1 MTREKTRSAP
11 AESRNDLERNSRHRH
26 PNDRCRSRRQNPVGP
41 PHHPN
46 GAAPLDLD
54 DALQRILDEVPA
66 PAACERVDVERA
78 LGRVAAAD
86 CLAAT
91 DLPPFPASAMDGY
104 AFRWRSDLGGLRIV
118 GASLAGHPF
127 QGAVGAAEAVY
138 ITTGAALPADCDT
151 VAMQED
157 CAVAQGVVRIESPVR
172 RADNVRQKAQDLRR
186 GAVLAERGRRL
197 SPFDI
202 GTLAAAGV
210 AAASVF
216 APPRIAVFSSG
227 DELQQPGTTLAH
239 GNIYDSNRY
248 AVASLLAQLPVET
261 VNLGVLPDD
270 EAAIAEA
277 LRQASGDCRMILTSG
292 GVSVG
297 EADLVKSAIES
308 LGSLSF
314 WRLHLKPGKPL
325 AFGRIGDALLL
336 GLPGNP
342 VSSIVTYLLLARPA
356 IEALCGMQP
365 QPPLQ
370 VRCELTEPVRH
381 KPGREEYQRG
391 ILSTED
397 GQARVRTTGNQSSNR
412 MSALAAANCL
422 IRIPKAAANLA
433 PGSAVDVLPFWGLV

>member
-1 MTREKTRSAP
+1 MTPS
-11 AESRNDLERNSRHRH
+11 
-26 PNDRCRSRRQNPVGP
+26 
-41 PHHPN
+41 
-46 GAAPLDLD
+46 APLDLD
-54 DALQRILDEVPA
+54 AALRRILDEVPA
-66 PAACERVDVERA
+66 PAASERVDIAQA
-78 LGRVAAAD
+78 LGRVAAED

-104 AFRWRSDLGGLRIV
+104 AFKWRSDLGGLRIV

-127 QGAVGAAEAVY
+127 AGAVGRAEAVR

-151 VAMQED
+151 VAVQEECRVADGVLHMQ
-157 CAVAQGVVRIESPVR
+157 QQVR
-172 RADNVRQKAQDLRR
+172 RADNVRQTAQDLKR
-186 GAVLAERGRRL
+186 GAVLAAHGRRL

-202 GTLAAAGV
+202 GALAAAGV

-216 APPRIAVFSSG
+216 ARPRIAVFSSG
-227 DELQQPGTTLAH
+227 DELQQPGSALAY

-248 AVASLLAQLPVET
+248 AVASLLGQLPVET
-261 VNLGVLPDD
+261 VNLGVLPDA
-270 EAAIAEA
+270 EAAIAKA

-308 LGSLSF
+308 LGRLRF
-314 WRLHLKPGKPL
+314 WRLNLKPGKPL

-365 QPPLQ
+365 QPPLR
-370 VRCELTEPVRH
+370 VRCELTEAVRH

-391 ILSTED
+391 VLSTRD
-397 GQARVRTTGNQSSNR
+397 GRARVATTGDQSSNR
-412 MSALAAANCL
+412 MSAFAAANCL
-422 IRIPKAAANLA
+422 IRIPKTAGDLA
-433 PGSAVDVLPFWGLV
+433 PGSVVEALPFWGLL

>member
-1 MTREKTRSAP
+1 MA
-11 AESRNDLERNSRHRH
+11 AE
-26 PNDRCRSRRQNPVGP
+26 
-41 PHHPN
+41 
-46 GAAPLDLD
+46 
-54 DALQRILDEVPA
+54 
-66 PAACERVDVERA
+66 
-78 LGRVAAAD
+78 D

-104 AFRWRSDLGGLRIV
+104 AFKWRSDLGGLRIV

-127 QGAVGAAEAVY
+127 AGAIGRAEAVR

-151 VAMQED
+151 VAVQEECKVADGVLHMQ
-157 CAVAQGVVRIESPVR
+157 QQVR
-172 RADNVRQKAQDLRR
+172 RADNVRQTAQDLRR
-186 GAVLAERGRRL
+186 GDVLAARGRHL

-202 GTLAAAGV
+202 GALAAAGV

-216 APPRIAVFSSG
+216 ARPRIAVFSSG
-227 DELQQPGTTLAH
+227 DELQQPGSALAY

-248 AVASLLAQLPVET
+248 AVASLLGQLPVET
-261 VNLGVLPDD
+261 VNLGVLPDAK
-270 EAAIAEA
+270 AAIAKA

-308 LGSLSF
+308 LGRLRF
-314 WRLHLKPGKPL
+314 WRLNLKPGKPL

-365 QPPLQ
+365 QPPLR
-370 VRCELTEPVRH
+370 VHCELTEAVRH

-391 ILSTED
+391 VLSTRD
-397 GQARVRTTGNQSSNR
+397 GRARVATTGDQSSNR
-412 MSALAAANCL
+412 MSAFAIANCL
-422 IRIPKAAANLA
+422 IRIPKTAGDLA
-433 PGSAVDVLPFWGLV
+433 PGSVVEALPFWGLL

>member
-1 MTREKTRSAP
+1 MTPS
-11 AESRNDLERNSRHRH
+11 
-26 PNDRCRSRRQNPVGP
+26 
-41 PHHPN
+41 
-46 GAAPLDLD
+46 APLDLD
-54 DALQRILDEVPA
+54 AALRRILDEVPA
-66 PAACERVDVERA
+66 PAASEQVDIARA
-78 LGRVAAAD
+78 LGRVAAED

-104 AFRWRSDLGGLRIV
+104 AFKWRSDLGGLRIV

-127 QGAVGAAEAVY
+127 AGAVGKAEAVR

-151 VAMQED
+151 VAVQEECKVADGVLHMQ
-157 CAVAQGVVRIESPVR
+157 QQVR
-172 RADNVRQKAQDLRR
+172 RADNVRQTAQDLRR
-186 GAVLAERGRRL
+186 GAVLAACGRRL

-202 GTLAAAGV
+202 GALAAAGV

-216 APPRIAVFSSG
+216 ARPRIAVFSSG
-227 DELQQPGTTLAH
+227 DELQQPGSALAY

-248 AVASLLAQLPVET
+248 AIASMLGQLPVET
-261 VNLGVLPDD
+261 VNLGVLPDA
-270 EAAIAEA
+270 EAAIAKA

-308 LGSLSF
+308 LGRLRF
-314 WRLHLKPGKPL
+314 WRLNLKPGKPL

-365 QPPLQ
+365 QPPLR
-370 VRCELTEPVRH
+370 VRCELTEAVRH

-391 ILSTED
+391 VLSTRD
-397 GQARVRTTGNQSSNR
+397 GRARVATTGDQSSNR
-412 MSALAAANCL
+412 MSTFAAANCL
-422 IRIPKAAANLA
+422 IRIPKTAGDLA
-433 PGSAVDVLPFWGLV
+433 PGSVVEALPFWGLL

>member
-1 MTREKTRSAP
+1 MTS
-11 AESRNDLERNSRHRH
+11 S
-26 PNDRCRSRRQNPVGP
+26 
-41 PHHPN
+41 
-46 GAAPLDLD
+46 APLDLD
-54 DALQRILDEVPA
+54 AALQRILDEVPA
-66 PAACERVDVERA
+66 PAASERVDIAQA

-104 AFRWRSDLGGLRIV
+104 AFKWRSDLGGLRIV

-127 QGAVGAAEAVY
+127 AGAVGRAEAVR
-138 ITTGAALPADCDT
+138 ITTGGALPADCDT
-151 VAMQED
+151 VAVQEECKVADGVLHMQ
-157 CAVAQGVVRIESPVR
+157 QQVR
-172 RADNVRQKAQDLRR
+172 RADNVRQTAQDLRR
-186 GAVLAERGRRL
+186 GAVLAACGRRL

-202 GTLAAAGV
+202 GALAAAGV

-216 APPRIAVFSSG
+216 ARPRIAVFSSG
-227 DELQQPGTTLAH
+227 DELQQPGSALAY

-248 AVASLLAQLPVET
+248 AVASMLGQLPVET
-261 VNLGVLPDD
+261 VNLGVLPDA
-270 EAAIAEA
+270 EAAIAKA

-308 LGSLSF
+308 LGRLRF
-314 WRLHLKPGKPL
+314 WRLNLKPGKPL

-365 QPPLQ
+365 QPPLR
-370 VRCELTEPVRH
+370 VHCELTEAVRH

-391 ILSTED
+391 VLSTRD
-397 GQARVRTTGNQSSNR
+397 GRARVATTGDQSSNR
-412 MSALAAANCL
+412 MSTFAAANCL
-422 IRIPKAAANLA
+422 IRIPKTAGDLA
-433 PGSAVDVLPFWGLV
+433 PGSVVEALPFWGLL

>member
-1 MTREKTRSAP
+1 MTPS
-11 AESRNDLERNSRHRH
+11 
-26 PNDRCRSRRQNPVGP
+26 
-41 PHHPN
+41 
-46 GAAPLDLD
+46 APLDLD
-54 DALQRILDEVPA
+54 AALRRILDEVPA
-66 PAACERVDVERA
+66 PAASEQVDIARA
-78 LGRVAAAD
+78 LGRVAAED

-104 AFRWRSDLGGLRIV
+104 AFKWSSDLGGLRIV

-127 QGAVGAAEAVY
+127 AGAVGKAEAVR

-151 VAMQED
+151 VAVQEECRVADGVLHMQ
-157 CAVAQGVVRIESPVR
+157 QQVR
-172 RADNVRQKAQDLRR
+172 RADNVRQTAQDLKR
-186 GAVLAERGRRL
+186 GAVLAARGRRL

-202 GTLAAAGV
+202 GALAAAGV

-216 APPRIAVFSSG
+216 ARPRIAVFSSG
-227 DELQQPGTTLAH
+227 DELQQPGSALAY

-248 AVASLLAQLPVET
+248 AVASMLGQLPVET
-261 VNLGVLPDD
+261 VNLGVLPDA
-270 EAAIAEA
+270 EAAIAKA

-308 LGSLSF
+308 LGRLRF
-314 WRLHLKPGKPL
+314 WRLNLKPGKPL

-356 IEALCGMQP
+356 IQALCGMQP
-365 QPPLQ
+365 QPPLR
-370 VRCELTEPVRH
+370 VRCELTEAVRH

-391 ILSTED
+391 VLSTRD
-397 GQARVRTTGNQSSNR
+397 GRARVATTGDQSSNR
-412 MSALAAANCL
+412 MSTFAAANCL
-422 IRIPKAAANLA
+422 IRIPKTAGDLA
-433 PGSAVDVLPFWGLV
+433 PGSVVEALPFWGLL